1 MDSNKKTSLF
11 RRSILANIVLIIGTG
26 ILLVWLALLF
36 VDWWTDHGVYK
47 TVPNV
52 VGMSYDDAV
61 RALESEGLNYEIS
74 DSVYIA
80 NVAPGHV
87 VEQSPISESKVKSR
101 RTVYLVV
108 KAFSTKM
115 ETIPNLVDM
124 SVRQAESSLEGLG
137 FTKVKVE
144 MVPSEYK
151 DLVLAIRVNGK
162 LASAGARVP
171 ITSVITLEVGEGIE
185 DIELDD
191 STEND
196 TTALI
201 DLF

>member
-1 MDSNKKTSLF
+1 MEKDKKPSLL
-11 RRSILANIVLIIGTG
+11 RRSILANLVLIIATG
-26 ILLVWLALLF
+26 ILFMWLALIF
-36 VDWWTDHGVYK
+36 VDYWTDHGVYK
-47 TVPNV
+47 VVPNV

-61 RALESEGLNYEIS
+61 RTLESEGLNYEIS
-74 DSVYIA
+74 DSVYTA

-87 VEQSPISESKVKSR
+87 VEQSPRSDSKVKNR

-115 ETIPNLVDM
+115 ETLPSLVDM

-144 MVPSEYK
+144 TVPSEYK
-151 DLVLAIRVNGK
+151 DLVLAVRVNGK

-171 ITSVITLEVGEGIE
+171 VTSVITLEVGEGLEEI
-185 DIELDD
+185 DLDD
-191 STEND
+191 SLETDSIEK
-196 TTALI
+196 I
-201 DLF
+201 DLI

>member
-1 MDSNKKTSLF
+1 MEKDKKPSLL
-11 RRSILANIVLIIGTG
+11 RRSILANLVLIILTG
-26 ILLVWLALLF
+26 IFLVWLALVF
-36 VDWWTDHGVYK
+36 VDYWTDHGVYK

-52 VGMSYDDAV
+52 VGMSFDDAV
-61 RALESEGLNYEIS
+61 RTLESEGLNCEIS
-74 DSVYIA
+74 DSVYLA
-80 NVAPGHV
+80 DVAPGHV
-87 VEQSPISESKVKSR
+87 VEQTPKSESKVKNH
-101 RTVYLVV
+101 RTVYVVV

-151 DLVLAIRVNGK
+151 DLVLAVRINGK

-171 ITSVITLEVGEGIE
+171 ITSVITLEVGEGME
-185 DIELDD
+185 DIDLDD
-191 STEND
+191 SLSTDSIEKV
-196 TTALI
+196 

>member
-1 MDSNKKTSLF
+1 VEKNKKPSLL
-11 RRSILANIVLIIGTG
+11 RRSILANLVLIICTG
-26 ILLVWLALLF
+26 ILLVWLALFF

-52 VGMSYDDAV
+52 VGMSFDDAV
-61 RALESEGLNYEIS
+61 RTLESEGLNYEIS
-74 DSVYIA
+74 DSVYLA

-87 VEQSPISESKVKSR
+87 VEQSPISDSKVKNH
-101 RTVYLVV
+101 RTVYLVI

-137 FTKVKVE
+137 FTKVRVE

-151 DLVLAIRVNGK
+151 DLVLAVRVNGK

-171 ITSVITLEVGEGIE
+171 ITSVITLEVGEGME

-191 STEND
+191 SAANDSTE
-196 TTALI
+196 LI